1 MGAIVGGI
9 EDAENRAYFTT
20 SFDGMSEGVRTAIY
34 QQLALPEMGYVR
46 EASKDQFK
54 WFSGS
59 GEGAELAE
67 EWGEPKP
74 EGHAKHRHCYCQSER
89 RVGRYDT
96 IPGSRIPRMIQL
108 PAYGRTVRGAARGR
122 HGVRSGGK

>member
-67 EWGEPKP
+67 EWGGQNRKAMRNIGIVIARVNAALGDMTPSQDQEFRGWYNCLPMD
-74 EGHAKHRHCYCQSER
+74 ER
-89 RVGRYDT
+89 CAVLRAVV
-96 IPGSRIPRMIQL
+96 M
-108 PAYGRTVRGAARGR
+108 A
-122 HGVRSGGK
+122 